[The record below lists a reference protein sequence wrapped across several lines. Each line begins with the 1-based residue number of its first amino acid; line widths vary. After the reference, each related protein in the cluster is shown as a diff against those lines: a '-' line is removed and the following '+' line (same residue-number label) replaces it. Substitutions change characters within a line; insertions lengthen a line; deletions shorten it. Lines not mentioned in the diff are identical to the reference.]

1 MSLDSHSQMETIV
14 LQGSRVQQGMPDFEN
29 TINKDELESI
39 RAFVVTQA
47 RQLQQFQER
56 Q

>member
-1 MSLDSHSQMETIV
+1 MPLDSHSEMEANVRRSSQI
-14 LQGSRVQQGMPDFEN
+14 QQGMPDFEN

-39 RAFVVTQA
+39 RAFVATQA
-47 RQLQQFQER
+47 RQLQQFEER